1 MNVLE
6 NCISDVG
13 VLWSNSQ
20 VSDDYYI
27 ATIILHSYVRRMN
40 PSAYAFVF
48 SLGLSDN
55 LRMYIV
61 DKQITG
67 LPYWDVVDKVISNIK
82 QSPASLLD
90 AQQMVRYRQKYYKV
104 LAEKVPRVVY
114 VHASADIANAATTQS
129 STLLAPFQVPN
140 IARESSI
147 GVARIETQPSSLNLL
162 EQCPANSR
170 STVSIIS
177 STFSMT
183 QDEMDQ
189 LTENVESDYEPSQ

>member
-1 MNVLE
+1 MKELHLFIKIAATQSTISLAKQVLQCGNTAAMSEVLLPKE

-40 PSAYAFVF
+40 SSAYAFVL

-90 AQQMVRYRQKYYKV
+90 AQQMFRYRQKYYKV

-114 VHASADIANAATTQS
+114 VHAS
-129 STLLAPFQVPN
+129 V
-140 IARESSI
+140 R
-147 GVARIETQPSSLNLL
+147 
-162 EQCPANSR
+162 
-170 STVSIIS
+170 
-177 STFSMT
+177 
-183 QDEMDQ
+183 
-189 LTENVESDYEPSQ
+189 